1 MHLLTGSN
9 SVVGARAAPPSA
21 MAAPATAAGAWRRR
35 HRDGAPFVA
44 AAAGPGSPLPPPG
57 QRQKNA
63 GLYDLDEEAGWGVA
77 VVGGGASSASP
88 ISNNKPPKAPPPPK
102 KQGAARKAAAAAKI
116 APAAAAALAAMP
128 ERKKGGSGSKPAVR
142 MPYVDL
148 ASQAGVAGLE
158 MLRQS
163 LVAAE
168 GEKEEEWE
176 DASEQQQ
183 RQLLEAARRRNCADQ
198 QPRAKLPGMAEA
210 AAAALAEREA
220 RLAGGRPG
228 AAGREDEEEEG
239 QGGDDGEEDEAAA
252 ATSAAAAANDD
263 DDVDPSADAVPEFT
277 VTYSGDTGELESF
290 KEKDPRTGQLREARA
305 PWQSGGRRVF
315 VAGDDDDNDDED
327 ANGAS
332 GNNPNELGAFGD
344 DLLADALGKYGG
356 GGAAAGASSQDSNP
370 GYVNANNSGNVPL
383 ALAAWQ
389 DVLEEVEMAGGWE
402 QLEAL
407 PGGDLETDA
416 PAFRLVPA
424 APGAVEDFESTTGSA
439 ALFRGEE
446 AAAAGQGEGSS
457 DDDEDDDD
465 DRAADDW
472 RGPAVAALRSSSS
485 SSSKKGG
492 RKNKALSSSRPV
504 TVRQTAPLSG
514 LARPD
519 RRREVGA
526 DAAFYAG
533 DEEEEDEEDGST
545 GRRRRADGGGDDDED
560 LDEEGRANGPTVV
573 WGGTGGV
580 TGLDLEEQAA
590 VLARYFQPSE
600 ASKLLAQQRSADAE
614 HAELRL
620 KAAGKGGG
628 LGADNERRLHR
639 ELRILAGSAAGRSI
653 LSSRGETTRPMMAK
667 VRGAAFSMIAA
678 LSGAGSATALP
689 PTSRWLDLF
698 AGTGSIGIE
707 ALSRGAREAHFIEMD
722 PWVAKRVLTRN
733 IAACGFERRAVTH
746 TTRAEDFLRR
756 ALGSPRFAGGA
767 FDYVS
772 VCPPYL
778 LVSYPELFDLMEN
791 SPLLGD
797 RTVALV
803 EYPKQLAHE
812 VRATLGP
819 LRRVRDRKYGR
830 TYLALYAGSA
840 TPAGAEAAARAGDWS
855 DGDGEDA
862 DEEGEDDDGPAAPE
876 AGGGSRNKRKLTGWE
891 I

>member
-1 MHLLTGSN
+1 
-9 SVVGARAAPPSA
+9 V
-21 MAAPATAAGAWRRR
+21 ATAA
-35 HRDGAPFVA
+35 A
-44 AAAGPGSPLPPPG
+44 AAAGSSSQQPAPR
-57 QRQKNA
+57 RQKNA

-77 VVGGGASSASP
+77 VVGEPSSTPNTNAKK
-88 ISNNKPPKAPPPPK
+88 NKPK
-102 KQGAARKAAAAAKI
+102 KKAASV
-116 APAAAAALAAMP
+116 APEAAAALAAMP
-128 ERKKGGSGSKPAVR
+128 NATKNKKPAVR

-148 ASQAGVAGLE
+148 SSQAGVAGLE
-158 MLRQS
+158 ALRQS
-163 LVAAE
+163 LAAAE
-168 GEKEEEWE
+168 EEVEE
-176 DASEQQQ
+176 DNTAADDQQQ
-183 RQLLEAARRRNCADQ
+183 RRALLEAARRRNRADQ

-220 RLAGGRPG
+220 RRAG
-228 AAGREDEEEEG
+228 
-239 QGGDDGEEDEAAA
+239 GGDDQEDDNDDGDGQALPPYNNAADAHDAEDE
-252 ATSAAAAANDD
+252 DD
-263 DDVDPSADAVPEFT
+263 DHDPSSSVPEFT

-305 PWQSGGRRVF
+305 PWQPGGRRVF
-315 VAGDDDDNDDED
+315 VAGDDDDDDD
-327 ANGAS
+327 AQQDAKG
-332 GNNPNELGAFGD
+332 GGELGAFGE
-344 DLLADALGKYGG
+344 DLLADALGQYG
-356 GGAAAGASSQDSNP
+356 GGAATASSSSSSGN
-370 GYVNANNSGNVPL
+370 YVNANNSGNVPL

-407 PGGDLETDA
+407 PGGGLATDA
-416 PAFRLVPA
+416 PAFKLVPA
-424 APGAVEDFESTTGSA
+424 APGAVEDFESTMGSA
-439 ALFRGEE
+439 ALFREE
-446 AAAAGQGEGSS
+446 EEQDLGADS
-457 DDDEDDDD
+457 DDDQEDAD
-465 DRAADDW
+465 DDW
-472 RGPAVAALRSSSS
+472 RGPAAAALRSSSS
-485 SSSKKGG
+485 SKK
-492 RKNKALSSSRPV
+492 KTKKSATTQNKSARPA
-504 TVRQTAPLSG
+504 TIRQSAPLSG

-526 DAAFYAG
+526 DAAFYA
-533 DEEEEDEEDGST
+533 ED
-545 GRRRRADGGGDDDED
+545 GDDDED
-560 LDEEGRANGPTVV
+560 DQGRRRSRNLNADEEELDEEGRANGPTVV

-600 ASKLLAQQRSADAE
+600 ASKLLAQQRAADAE
-614 HAELRL
+614 HSELRL

-639 ELRILAGSAAGRSI
+639 ELRILAGTAANRRI
-653 LSSRGETTRPMMAK
+653 LSSKGETTRPMMAK

-689 PTSRWLDLF
+689 STSRWLDLF

-722 PWVAKRVLTRN
+722 PWVAKRVLQRN
-733 IAACGFERRAVTH
+733 IASCGFERRSVVH
-746 TTRAEDFLRR
+746 TTKAEDFLRR
-756 ALGSPRFAGGA
+756 ALGNPRFAGGS

-778 LVSYPELFDLMEN
+778 LVSYPELFDLLEE

-797 RTVALV
+797 HTVALV

-812 VRATLGP
+812 VRGTLGR

-840 TPAGAEAAARAGDWS
+840 TPAGAAAAALAEGGDDWS
-855 DGDGEDA
+855 DD
-862 DEEGEDDDGPAAPE
+862 DEEEEDEDDEGE
-876 AGGGSRNKRKLTGWE
+876 ERGKGGGGVRADLTGWE

>member
-1 MHLLTGSN
+1 MHLVTGST
-9 SVVGARAAPPSA
+9 VGARPGAARTAGTAPGA
-21 MAAPATAAGAWRRR
+21 MAASARRR
-35 HRDGAPFVA
+35 RRAPFVA
-44 AAAGPGSPLPPPG
+44 TAAAGDSPPPPAPPKK
-57 QRQKNA
+57 KNA
-63 GLYDLDEEAGWGVA
+63 GLYDLEEESGWGVA
-77 VVGGGASSASP
+77 VVGGSAASA
-88 ISNNKPPKAPPPPK
+88 KAPPST
-102 KQGAARKAAAAAKI
+102 AAAKKKKKKNKNAAV
-116 APAAAAALAAMP
+116 APEVAAALAAMP
-128 ERKKGGSGSKPAVR
+128 DADGGGGGGAGGGGAPQKTARKPAVR

-148 ASQAGVAGLE
+148 NSQAGISGLE

-163 LVAAE
+163 LAAAE
-168 GEKEEEWE
+168 EAEEDEG
-176 DASEQQQ
+176 AAQPLPQQQ
-183 RQLLEAARRRNCADQ
+183 QQLLEAARRRNRADQ

-220 RLAGGRPG
+220 RLASGRPS
-228 AAGREDEEEEG
+228 ARADDEEDDEEADNALDDG
-239 QGGDDGEEDEAAA
+239 GGDDGDGTTA
-252 ATSAAAAANDD
+252 
-263 DDVDPSADAVPEFT
+263 AVPEFT

-290 KEKDPRTGQLREARA
+290 KEKDPRTGQLRDARA
-305 PWQSGGRRVF
+305 PWQRGGRRVF
-315 VAGDDDDNDDED
+315 VAGADDDDDQE
-327 ANGAS
+327 S
-332 GNNPNELGAFGD
+332 GRAAAADGDELGALSD
-344 DLLADALGKYGG
+344 DLLADAIGQY
-356 GGAAAGASSQDSNP
+356 GGAAPDSTA
-370 GYVNANNSGNVPL
+370 GYVNADNRGNVPL

-407 PGGDLETDA
+407 PGGALESGA

-424 APGAVEDFESTTGSA
+424 APGGVEDFESTTGGA
-439 ALFRGEE
+439 ALFRE
-446 AAAAGQGEGSS
+446 AGG
-457 DDDEDDDD
+457 DDAEDNDADDAD
-465 DRAADDW
+465 DADDW
-472 RGPAVAALRSSSS
+472 RGPAASVLRE
-485 SSSKKGG
+485 KGG
-492 RKNKALSSSRPV
+492 GGGGGGGTKNKGSTRPGS
-504 TVRQTAPLSG
+504 TTTIRQTAPLSG

-526 DAAFYAG
+526 DAAFYAE
-533 DEEEEDEEDGST
+533 DDEDEEADGPST
-545 GRRRRADGGGDDDED
+545 RGRRRNNAETDE

-580 TGLDLEEQAA
+580 TGLDIEEQAA

-600 ASKLLAQQRSADAE
+600 ASKLLAQQRAADAE
-614 HAELRL
+614 HSELRL

-628 LGADNERRLHR
+628 LSADNERRLHR
-639 ELRILAGSAAGRSI
+639 ELSILAGTAAGRRI

-689 PTSRWLDLF
+689 STSRWLDLF
-698 AGTGSIGIE
+698 AGTGSIGLE
-707 ALSRGAREAHFIEMD
+707 ALSRGAREAHFVEMD
-722 PWVAKRVLTRN
+722 PWVAKRVLSRN

-778 LVSYPELFDLMEN
+778 LVSYPELFDLLEN

-797 RTVALV
+797 ATVALV

-840 TPAGAEAAARAGDWS
+840 TPAGAAAAALAGEWS
-855 DGDGEDA
+855 DDDEDE
-862 DEEGEDDDGPAAPE
+862 DEEDGAEP
-876 AGGGSRNKRKLTGWE
+876 GGGGGGGGGGRRSSGRGELTGWE